1 MSGPSR
7 ADTLR
12 ALRDARQ
19 FDISAESLI
28 GVVTATPG
36 LLRHPHRVAEA
47 ERHVRRFLI
56 EGTPIPP
63 PIRSSVLPVLGNI
76 AEAYVESMLADFGW
90 HPVFDDDTAFS
101 SGHGIDLLMLDPSLS
116 DVVVIE
122 VKSTIQRGRW
132 PRLNP
137 ASRAQM
143 TADWLDN
150 TRNAGM
156 REWELSSADVH
167 LMIVQIHFG
176 RLLWRACVSS
186 GSHLPQPVTR
196 IDQLQDL
203 SWMKGDDPATDVPSA
218 TRE

>member
-7 ADTLR
+7 ADILR
-12 ALRDARQ
+12 ALRDARL
-19 FDISAESLI
+19 FDIPLESLT

-47 ERHVRRFLI
+47 ERHVRRFLA
-56 EGTPIPP
+56 EETPIPP

-76 AEAYVESMLADFGW
+76 AEAYVESMLADLGW

-116 DVVVIE
+116 AVAAIE

-137 ASRAQM
+137 PSRAQM
-143 TADWLDN
+143 TPDWLDS

-156 REWELSSADVH
+156 REWDVSSADVH
-167 LMIVQIHFG
+167 PMIVQVHLG

-186 GSHLPQPVTR
+186 GSHVPKPIIR
-196 IDQLQDL
+196 IDQLENL
-203 SWMKGDDPATDVPSA
+203 HWLTDDKQATDIRQL
-218 TRE
+218 RE